1 MIKTAILIPV
11 RDNDGKAFG
20 RMTWAELR
28 SRLFS
33 LSGGYTDAGAV
44 SGVWEQDGK
53 RYSDRS
59 HRYEVAVNSWRD
71 VAAFV
76 ALAEWARE
84 AFRQEAIYIEIAGVP
99 EILGPP

>member
-44 SGVWEQDGK
+44 SGV
-53 RYSDRS
+53 
-59 HRYEVAVNSWRD
+59 
-71 VAAFV
+71 
-76 ALAEWARE
+76 
-84 AFRQEAIYIEIAGVP
+84 
-99 EILGPP
+99 